1 MYRGKEEMTMTSIL
15 NIQASANLENSVT
28 RMLSKAT
35 STHLAA
41 DNVVTR
47 NLSDGIK
54 LLDSDWVAANST
66 PAAERSDAQK
76 NALALSD
83 TLIAEINDADT
94 LVFGLPIY
102 NFGVPAAMKA
112 WIDQIARVGVT
123 FNYSKNGP
131 VGLLENKRAIIL
143 VASGGTKLGSDI
155 DFASKYMKHILGFIG
170 ITDVTIIAADALMQ
184 DAEAKK
190 TEALQL
196 IAELV

>member
-1 MYRGKEEMTMTSIL
+1 MSSIL
-15 NIQASANLENSVT
+15 NIQTSASLEGSVT

-35 STHLAA
+35 TTHLAA

-47 NLSDGIK
+47 DLSAGIK

-66 PAAERSDAQK
+66 PAAVRTETQK

-94 LVFGLPIY
+94 LVIGLPIY
-102 NFGVPAAMKA
+102 NFGVPAVMKA

-123 FNYSKNGP
+123 FNYSENGP
-131 VGLLENKRAIIL
+131 VGLLKNKRAIIL
-143 VASGGTKLGSDI
+143 LASGGTKVGSDI
-155 DFASKYMKHILGFIG
+155 DFASGYMKHILGFIG

-190 TEALQL
+190 TQALQL

>member
-1 MYRGKEEMTMTSIL
+1 MSSIL
-15 NIQASANLENSVT
+15 NIQASASLEGSVT

-35 STHLAA
+35 TTHLAA

-47 NLSDGIK
+47 NLADGIK
-54 LLDSDWVAANST
+54 LLDSDWVNANST

-76 NALALSD
+76 NELALSD

-94 LVFGLPIY
+94 LVIGLPIY
-102 NFGVPAAMKA
+102 NFGVPAVLKA

-123 FNYSKNGP
+123 FNYSENGP
-131 VGLLENKRAIIL
+131 VGLMKNKRAIIL
-143 VASGGTKLGSDI
+143 LASGGTKFGSDI
-155 DFASKYMKHILGFIG
+155 DFASEYMKHIMGFIG

-190 TEALQL
+190 TEARQL

>member
-1 MYRGKEEMTMTSIL
+1 MTNIL
-15 NIQASANLENSVT
+15 NVQASASLESSVT
-28 RMLSKAT
+28 HMLAQAT
-35 STHLAA
+35 IAHLGAG
-41 DNVVTR
+41 NVVTR

-66 PAAERSDAQK
+66 PAAERTDAQNNALTLSDA
-76 NALALSD
+76 
-83 TLIAEINDADT
+83 LIAEINDADT
-94 LVFGLPIY
+94 LIIGVPIY
-102 NFGVPAAMKA
+102 NFGVPAALKA
-112 WIDQIARVGVT
+112 WIDQIARVGIT
-123 FNYSKNGP
+123 FSYSDNGP

-143 VASGGTKLGSDI
+143 LASGGTKMGSDI
-155 DFASKYMKHILGFIG
+155 DFASGYMKHILGFIG

>member
-1 MYRGKEEMTMTSIL
+1 MTSIL
-15 NIQASANLENSVT
+15 NVQASASITSSVT

-35 STHLAA
+35 VAHLAA

-66 PAAERSDAQK
+66 KAAERTDAQE

-83 TLIAEINDADT
+83 KLIAEINDADT
-94 LVFGLPIY
+94 LVIGLPIY

-123 FNYSKNGP
+123 FNYSDNGP
-131 VGLLENKRAIIL
+131 VGLLKNKRAIIL
-143 VASGGTKLGSDI
+143 LASGGTKLGSDI
-155 DFASKYMKHILGFIG
+155 DFASGYMTHILGFIG
-170 ITDVTIIAADALMQ
+170 ITDVTIIATDALIQ

-190 TEALQL
+190 TEALRL

>member
-1 MYRGKEEMTMTSIL
+1 MSSIL
-15 NIQASANLENSVT
+15 NIQASASLEGSVT

-35 STHLAA
+35 TTHLAA

-54 LLDSDWVAANST
+54 LLDSDWVAANSAPVAVRT
-66 PAAERSDAQK
+66 DAQK

-94 LVFGLPIY
+94 LVIGLPIY
-102 NFGVPAAMKA
+102 NFGVPAVMKA

-123 FNYSKNGP
+123 FNYSENGP
-131 VGLLENKRAIIL
+131 VGLLKNKRAIIL
-143 VASGGTKLGSDI
+143 VASGGTKLGSEI
-155 DFASKYMKHILGFIG
+155 DFASAYMKHILGFIG

-184 DAEAKK
+184 DADAKK

>member
-1 MYRGKEEMTMTSIL
+1 MTMTSIL
-15 NIQASANLENSVT
+15 NVQASANLQSSVT

-35 STHLAA
+35 VTHLAA

-66 PAAERSDAQK
+66 PAADRSDAQK

-94 LVFGLPIY
+94 LVIGLPIY
-102 NFGVPAAMKA
+102 NFGVPAALKA
-112 WIDQIARVGVT
+112 WIDQIARVGIT
-123 FNYSKNGP
+123 FSYSDNGP

-143 VASGGTKLGSDI
+143 LASGGTKMGSEI
-155 DFASKYMKHILGFIG
+155 DFASAYMKHILGFIG
-170 ITDVTIIAADALMQ
+170 ITDVTIIPADALMQ
-184 DAEAKK
+184 DADTKK

-196 IAELV
+196 IAELA

>member
-1 MYRGKEEMTMTSIL
+1 MSSIL
-15 NIQASANLENSVT
+15 NIQASASLEGSVT

-35 STHLAA
+35 TTHLAA

-54 LLDSDWVAANST
+54 LLDSDWVAANSAPVAVRT
-66 PAAERSDAQK
+66 DAQK

-94 LVFGLPIY
+94 LVIGLPIY
-102 NFGVPAAMKA
+102 NFGVPAVMKA

-123 FNYSKNGP
+123 FNYSENGP
-131 VGLLENKRAIIL
+131 VGLLKNKRAIIL
-143 VASGGTKLGSDI
+143 LASGGTKLGSEI
-155 DFASKYMKHILGFIG
+155 DFASAYMKHILGFIG

-184 DAEAKK
+184 DADAKK

>member
-1 MYRGKEEMTMTSIL
+1 MTSIL
-15 NIQASANLENSVT
+15 NIQASASLEGSVT

-35 STHLAA
+35 FAHLAA

-66 PAAERSDAQK
+66 PAAIRTDAQK
-76 NALALSD
+76 NALAFSD
-83 TLIAEINDADT
+83 TLIAEISDADT
-94 LVFGLPIY
+94 LIIGLPIY

-123 FNYSKNGP
+123 FNYSENGP
-131 VGLLENKRAIIL
+131 VGLLKNKRAIIL
-143 VASGGTKLGSDI
+143 LASGGTKLGSEI
-155 DFASKYMKHILGFIG
+155 DFASEYMKHILGFIG

-196 IAELV
+196 IADLV

>member
-1 MYRGKEEMTMTSIL
+1 MTMTSIL